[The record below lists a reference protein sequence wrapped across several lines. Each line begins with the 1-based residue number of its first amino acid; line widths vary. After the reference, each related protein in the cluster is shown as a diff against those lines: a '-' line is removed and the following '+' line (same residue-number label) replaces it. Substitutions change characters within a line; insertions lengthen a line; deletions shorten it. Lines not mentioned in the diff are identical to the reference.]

1 MGLVKFIK
9 SLFKDTEKETLL
21 REKAAQDVQLEQYK
35 KEMAKLLEEKKK
47 REELDKEAENTQ
59 KVFDAIKANTTSLK
73 GSELD
78 FFQAQTQAVIQSMLA
93 SGQMVGATKAK
104 WLADVV
110 IPKEKELISLG
121 VSKAVYRADIAKFI
135 SEHKT
140 RAIKLVSVVDYT
152 RIIPPHAVEQIN
164 KTKHIFNQFVIVYT
178 DHSIQAAMEV
188 AKRKDP
194 ILFGVFTE
202 TVPVMSVQEQRT
214 SGIVNDAY
222 SVSTT
227 NKITVMSDRLYFL
240 ADWEDEHCDLT
251 FDQMVREYKGI
262 TGKPLPV
269 MSPDAEQAI
278 QVRIQ

>member
-1 MGLVKFIK
+1 MGFIKFIK

-59 KVFDAIKANTTSLK
+59 KVFDAIKASTASLK
-73 GSELD
+73 DSELD
-78 FFQAQTQAVIQSMLA
+78 FFQAQTQAVIQSMLE
-93 SGQMVGATKAK
+93 SGQLVGATKAK

-178 DHSIQAAMEV
+178 DHSIQAAVEV

-194 ILFGVFTE
+194 ILFGVFTD
-202 TVPVMSVQEQRT
+202 TVPVIDTDS
-214 SGIVNDAY
+214 
-222 SVSTT
+222 

-278 QVRIQ
+278 QMRVQ